1 MDTLEQR
8 TMARVSARSSLP
20 DRLLFC
26 RLFWTLPTAFL
37 SGAAAAGGIAII
49 NSIGNLA
56 GFVGP
61 SVMGMIKDATGSFTN
76 GLLVLVGVAVVA
88 LVIVLLLRHDTAL
101 ERIPELESSR
111 AE

>member
-1 MDTLEQR
+1 MV
-8 TMARVSARSSLP
+8 AFSVAGFGIFGCLP
-20 DRLLFC
+20 V
-26 RLFWTLPTAFL
+26 FWTLPTAFL

-61 SVMGMIKDATGSFTN
+61 SVMGMIKDSTGSFTN
-76 GLLVLVGVAVVA
+76 GLLVLAGVAVVA

-101 ERIPELESSR
+101 ERLPALDPSR
-111 AE
+111 TE

>member
-1 MDTLEQR
+1 MGENGGVQR
-8 TMARVSARSSLP
+8 GWVRHFWCPAGILDAADSL
-20 DRLLFC
+20 
-26 RLFWTLPTAFL
+26 L

-61 SVMGMIKDATGSFTN
+61 SVMGVIKDKTGSFN
-76 GLLVLVGVAVVA
+76 DGLLVLAGIAIVAM
-88 LVIVLLLRHDTAL
+88 VIVLALGHDTAL
-101 ERIPELESSR
+101 ERTPARDLSS

>member
-1 MDTLEQR
+1 
-8 TMARVSARSSLP
+8 
-20 DRLLFC
+20 
-26 RLFWTLPTAFL
+26 
-37 SGAAAAGGIAII
+37 
-49 NSIGNLA
+49 
-56 GFVGP
+56 
-61 SVMGMIKDATGSFTN
+61 MGMIKDATGSFTN